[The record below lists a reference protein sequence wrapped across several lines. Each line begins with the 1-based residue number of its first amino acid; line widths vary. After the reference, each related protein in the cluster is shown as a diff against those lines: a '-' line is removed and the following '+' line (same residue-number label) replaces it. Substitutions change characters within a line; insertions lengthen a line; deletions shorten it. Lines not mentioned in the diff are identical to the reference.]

1 MKAAVVEEP
10 GDYDAILI
18 KNDVPTPSPGPNQ
31 VVIQNH
37 YSGVNYIDTYHR
49 DGTYPVPLP
58 VTLGREGSGI
68 VSAVGAGAEAEFA
81 VGDRVAYIGSGSYAE
96 YTAVNALHVIK
107 LPPEISFEQGAASLL
122 QGTLSV
128 TVLKQASPG
137 PWLTLSLAAARHDGH
152 LSGL

>member
-18 KNDVPTPSPGPNQ
+18 KQDLPIPSPGPNQ

-68 VSAVGAGAEAEFA
+68 VSTVGAGTEGEFA

-107 LPPEISFEQGAASLL
+107 LPSEISFEQGAASLL
-122 QGTLSV
+122 QGTPSAMV
-128 TVLKQASPG
+128 ARQAP
-137 PWLTLSLAAARHDGH
+137 LGH
-152 LSGL
+152 GSHSFPCCQA